1 MLSVSTSVLLLK
13 SISLF
18 AETPDHVLA
27 DLAAAMETQTVPTG
41 HVICRKGDTSDC
53 LYILTDGQVRVHD
66 GERTLAILGGGDV
79 FGEMAVLDPEPR
91 SASVTAMEPT
101 RLLLLDREAFYQL
114 VGSREE
120 VMRGIIRVIAQRLRA
135 RTREMVLDYQYI
147 QQFGRVTAAAAAVE
161 GGAYESHCLDE
172 VATRTDALGQLARVF
187 QRMAHEAALREARLK
202 HQVEEMRIEIDAAK
216 KARQVLEITETD
228 YFQQLQQR
236 AQALR
241 MQAVRY

>member
-1 MLSVSTSVLLLK
+1 VDATVAILK
-13 SISLF
+13 SIGLF
-18 AETPDHVLA
+18 ADTPDPVL
-27 DLAAAMETQTVPTG
+27 DDVAAAMDTHAVPTG
-41 HVICRKGDTSDC
+41 HLICRKGDTSDC
-53 LYILTDGQVRVHD
+53 LYILADGSVRVHD
-66 GERTLAILGGGDV
+66 GERTLSILGAGDV

-91 SASVTAMEPT
+91 SASVTALEPT
-101 RLLLLDREAFYQL
+101 RLLILDRDAFYQL
-114 VGSREE
+114 VGNREE

-147 QQFGRVTAAAAAVE
+147 QQFERVTAAAAAVE
-161 GGAYESHCLDE
+161 GDAYESHCLDE

-187 QRMAHEAALREARLK
+187 QRMARGAALREARLK

-216 KARQVLEITETD
+216 QARQVLEITETD

-236 AQALR
+236 AHALR